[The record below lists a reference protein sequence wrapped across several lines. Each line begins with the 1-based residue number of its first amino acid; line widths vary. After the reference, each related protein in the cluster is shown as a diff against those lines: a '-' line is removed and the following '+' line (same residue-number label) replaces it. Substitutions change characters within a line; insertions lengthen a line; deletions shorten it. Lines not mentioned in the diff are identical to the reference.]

1 MAHIPIDSDTEGTQ
15 IYDTFCG
22 YGDHIVRD
30 RFSAQNFWGDNNLLD
45 GGSDQ

>member
-30 RFSAQNFWGDNNLLD
+30 RFNAQNFWGDNNLLD